1 MEIEYEKSP
10 GNARNKAIA
19 AGVAILCAVLSIVC
33 ASYTGRRPSPVPA
46 EQAATAVSAPE
57 IMPDAAWNEY
67 VRADMPGETLP
78 KREILYIVRIAGD
91 EVRAEKPDNPKNYIL
106 LKNIDPRT
114 MRETDR
120 AALMRGIEIYSHE
133 ELQYFLEDFGS

>member
-1 MEIEYEKSP
+1 MEIEFEKSP
-10 GNARNKAIA
+10 DNRRVKCILA
-19 AGVAILCAVLSIVC
+19 AVAVFCAVLAVIY
-33 ASYTGRRPSPVPA
+33 ASYVRRELSPAPT
-46 EQAATAVSAPE
+46 EQTAAAVSAPE